1 MNTEHEHHEIDRLTR
16 YFLITLA
23 VICFIGI
30 IMVYSASYIYA
41 KDVYKNSAFFLIRQ
55 LTFMSLGAGLIF
67 FLGRTRF
74 AFWYKFAQYLHLFF
88 IILLILTFVPGIGA
102 GVKGASRWLSFGFMR
117 LQPGEFIK
125 YSTIFV
131 ALNFFENFD
140 LFDRKEIIKN
150 CVAILLPLALLLKQP
165 DFGTFTICLILILF
179 VCYMS
184 SFSRKYFY
192 SILAVGSSLAVA
204 ALFLKAYRIQRLLT
218 FIDPWKNPK
227 TTGFQI
233 IQSYLAFA
241 NGAFLGQGLGNS
253 NEKLFYLPE
262 AHNDFIFSVLGEELG
277 FVGVFGVVA
286 IVSLFIYLGFK
297 IALQIRSRIS
307 CIIVSTII
315 FTLGLQW
322 SLNMCV
328 VLGLLPTK
336 GLNLPF
342 ISYGGSSLIAN
353 FLGIGFILSAIREH
367 KRSLDLGLDENYNE
381 K

>member
-1 MNTEHEHHEIDRLTR
+1 VNTEHEHHEIDRLTR